1 MLPRKEKSV
10 NEPTMV
16 AVDLAKIVFEV
27 PVATRAGQARLRQR
41 LSRGAQWLSETP
53 TSRRDRWLPDTVN
66 PPQAAQRTTS
76 MTIRERPTRGVSR

>member
-53 TSRRDRWLPDTVN
+53 TSR
-66 PPQAAQRTTS
+66 
-76 MTIRERPTRGVSR
+76 